1 MVFKTCSEATFQ
13 TNQNNWKQPSCGLR
27 FPPRCGYLPKPSLQP
42 RWWLSA
48 LCHLPPLLL
57 HQVCRVLCLLPPVLP
72 HQLLPCLFLPH
83 TWTAPSL
90 EQQPLVQLSRE
101 GLICDFTSV
110 LLLWRT
116 QKNTWQIISRTSP
129 PSLPYISTVSAA
141 VSPSPLSPCRS
152 KENDIL
158 LQMWKQS
165 NIKTCRSKENQR
177 YLIANAKT
185 IREVFSKIFHC
196 SLQPLPGKRR
206 ANSKYNTLPRR
217 RQVLEKDIS

>member
-1 MVFKTCSEATFQ
+1 MLLVNIFLAQRQEIGGDGV
-13 TNQNNWKQPSCGLR
+13 QNLLRGHVPKKKQNHWKQPSCGLR

-42 RWWLSA
+42 QWWLSV

-152 KENDIL
+152 KEN
-158 LQMWKQS
+158 
-165 NIKTCRSKENQR
+165 QR

-185 IREVFSKIFHC
+185 IKC
-196 SLQPLPGKRR
+196 
-206 ANSKYNTLPRR
+206 
-217 RQVLEKDIS
+217 